1 MNDFLTRPAMNS
13 ADRALQQHTLKL
25 RATQASKKVN
35 VEQVLGGVTAAWLAQ
50 AFGMDPK
57 DVKRKL
63 AGCPALTEGAETG
76 RGYQGRTYEL
86 KAAAAYLIKPKISAA
101 NFLRAVKKAELPA
114 TLQQSFWD
122 AMLKRQKYEENAGD
136 LWRTNKVREVLGGT
150 FQGLKF
156 TMQLWIDTVER
167 TTGLTGEQRDLIT
180 RLVDS
185 LQADLYKSLVEQMQ
199 AKGTGPQLAEL
210 PSLLEESALDDDD
223 DEITNFVED
232 EIAALI

>member
-1 MNDFLTRPAMNS
+1 MND
-13 ADRALQQHTLKL
+13 ADRALQELAAKT
-25 RATQASKKVN
+25 RAAQLTKRVN
-35 VEQVLGGVTAAWLAQ
+35 VEQVLGGVTAGWLAQ

-63 AGCPALTEGAETG
+63 AGCPALTEGTETG

-136 LWRTNKVREVLGGT
+136 LWRTDAVRKVLGET
-150 FQGLKF
+150 FQGMKF
-156 TMQLWIDTVER
+156 TMQLWVDTVER
-167 TTGLTGEQRDLIT
+167 STGLTADQRTLLT
-180 RLVDS
+180 QLVDS
-185 LQADLYKSLVEQMQ
+185 LQAEIYTALIAQMQ

-210 PSLLEESALDDDD
+210 PSLLEESALED
-223 DEITNFVED
+223 DEDEKTPEFVED

>member
-1 MNDFLTRPAMNS
+1 MNE
-13 ADRALQQHTLKL
+13 ADRALQELAAKT
-25 RATQASKKVN
+25 RAAQLAKRVN
-35 VEQVLGGVTAAWLAQ
+35 VEQVLGGVTASWLAQ

-63 AGCPALTEGAETG
+63 AGCPALTEGNETG

-101 NFLRAVKKAELPA
+101 NFLRAVKKAELPS

-136 LWRTNKVREVLGGT
+136 LWRTDAVRQVLGET

-167 TTGLTGEQRDLIT
+167 TTGLTGEQRKLLT
-180 RLVDS
+180 ELVDS
-185 LQADLYKSLVEQMQ
+185 LQGDLYRSLVERMQ
-199 AKGTGPQLAEL
+199 SKSTGPQLSEL
-210 PSLLEESALDDDD
+210 PSLLEESATED
-223 DEITNFVED
+223 DEENP
-232 EIAALI
+232 EIVSFEEQVNALI

>member
-1 MNDFLTRPAMNS
+1 MND
-13 ADRALQQHTLKL
+13 ADRALQELAAK
-25 RATQASKKVN
+25 TQAARLMKRVN
-35 VEQVLGGVTAAWLAQ
+35 VEQVLGGVTAGWLAQ

-63 AGCPALTEGAETG
+63 AGCPALTEGNETG

-136 LWRTNKVREVLGGT
+136 LWRTDAVRKVLGET
-150 FQGLKF
+150 FQGMKF
-156 TMQLWIDTVER
+156 TMQLWVDTVER
-167 TTGLTGEQRDLIT
+167 STGLTADQRTLLT
-180 RLVDS
+180 QLVDS
-185 LQADLYKSLVEQMQ
+185 LQAEIYASLVTQMQ
-199 AKGTGPQLAEL
+199 TKGTGPQLAEL
-210 PSLLEESALDDDD
+210 PSLLEESAME
-223 DEITNFVED
+223 DEDEDEKTPEFVED